1 MTAMQL
7 YMDEIIRNR
16 IDPGKQQQTSNK
28 EWLQRGLSLDIMCK
42 ISQLVT
48 LTTRNGVSLED
59 LYFVSGR
66 TLTIWESDA
75 KYSLEDA
82 WITKIILKL
91 KNEFEV

>member
-59 LYFVSGR
+59 LYLVSGR

>member
-16 IDPGKQQQTSNK
+16 IDPGKEQRTSNK

-59 LYFVSGR
+59 LYLVSGR
-66 TLTIWESDA
+66 TLTIWESEA
-75 KYSLEDA
+75 KYSLDDA
-82 WITKIILKL
+82 WIAKIILKL